1 MHNGKMS
8 TRYIF
13 QFPNKNVSK
22 YHERSK
28 RIERSNRTFGGKR
41 RSIKIIRTILPD
53 AASSI
58 PARQKNVTQDFSP
71 NTNNLLPRFSPALP
85 LPLSLSLS
93 LSLPL
98 PFLLNHRTT
107 RTRRALKQIRMEKAE
122 P

>member
-13 QFPNKNVSK
+13 QLPNQNVSR
-22 YHERSK
+22 YNERSK

-71 NTNNLLPRFSPALP
+71 NANNLLPRFSPAL
-85 LPLSLSLS
+85 SLSLS
-93 LSLPL
+93 LCL
-98 PFLLNHRTT
+98 FFQTT
-107 RTRRALKQIRMEKAE
+107 ERRARGAPSSRFE
-122 P
+122 